1 MKKTVFYILIALIA
15 LAVLYVGTKSIF
27 SKSSSSD
34 GYVDLGG
41 EDATLKYK
49 AAEESELDLGVTKY
63 PDSEYVVS
71 DDSLSG
77 EVKTESGTTQVGTYK
92 TSDSTDKVLA
102 YFKGQLGSE
111 YKTAKIND
119 GESDLTVLGSTDTTA
134 PMVEIYAED
143 GLTYIKIIKR

>member
-1 MKKTVFYILIALIA
+1 MKKTVFYIFIALIA
-15 LAVLYVGTKSIF
+15 LAILYVGAKSIF

-63 PDSEYVVS
+63 PGSKYVES

-77 EVKTESGTTQVGTYK
+77 EVKTESGTTLVGTYK
-92 TSDSTDKVLA
+92 TSDSTDKVLV
-102 YFKGQLGSE
+102 YFKEQLGSE

-119 GESDLTVLGSTDTTA
+119 GENDLTVLGSTDTTA